1 MAKFTI
7 GAPSITGIDANN
19 LVDEFFSYAT
29 FPLLISLQ
37 NHLPRNISLPEID
50 VFLKPFDD
58 KSEAK
63 IKSLDKLHRLVA
75 SIEQIAELNKHEAAI
90 TLEDLTLVP
99 ATKPAKSTP
108 AAPVVIPVVA
118 PTIAPSVGA

>member
-7 GAPSITGIDANN
+7 GAPTITGVDAND
-19 LVDEFFSYAT
+19 LVNEFFSDSK
-29 FPLLISLQ
+29 FPLEIRLQ
-37 NHLPRNISLPEID
+37 NHLPRNISLPEIS

-58 KSEAK
+58 KAEAK

-90 TLEDLTLVP
+90 TLEDLMPVSNSKST
-99 ATKPAKSTP
+99 KSTP
-108 AAPVVIPVVA
+108 VAPVVVPVAPVV
-118 PTIAPSVGA
+118 VGA